1 MQLRDAVERQE
12 QRIAELERNIE
23 SERYRREVAESV
35 LEDPQLMHQ
44 LNVEIERLQSAL
56 SDRERELEEIAAQA
70 EAGGEP
76 AAAAA
81 APETN
86 GTDPEQLSELEGKIA
101 VYEIE
106 LIELRA
112 RLEDVVDREFAD
124 LREAEFKEEIERLS
138 AALASAGDP
147 AVVEAIA
154 DEQLAPL
161 REALAAAQ
169 DARDQATERA
179 TALAARVDALEAEVS
194 AGGAPD
200 PEELLAPLRAELAA
214 AQAEAEHAATRVEA
228 LESERAERAEQET
241 ELNAEIARLNAELA
255 TAAGAPDAEELLA
268 PVRAELAAAQA
279 DLQERAQRERELAAR
294 ADDLEREHAEHE
306 AELKGEIERLA
317 AEVAEA
323 AAAPDP
329 EELLAPVR
337 AELSAAQAEARERP
351 SARASWSRRSRKCAS
366 RSAGSSA
373 TRRARCAEG
382 AGDLVARGRS
392 ARRGVRGRA
401 GRAARGGRPA
411 RRRARAGARE
421 PRGSPF
427 AGRGLGRDGQ
437 AHRGAGAARRA
448 ARGLRARGR
457 CRARGRPGRAGTAE

>member
-35 LEDPQLMHQ
+35 LEDPHLMHQ

-179 TALAARVDALEAEVS
+179 TALAARVDALEAE
-194 AGGAPD
+194 AP
-200 PEELLAPLRAELAA
+200 
-214 AQAEAEHAATRVEA
+214 
-228 LESERAERAEQET
+228 
-241 ELNAEIARLNAELA
+241 
-255 TAAGAPDAEELLA
+255 
-268 PVRAELAAAQA
+268 
-279 DLQERAQRERELAAR
+279 
-294 ADDLEREHAEHE
+294 
-306 AELKGEIERLA
+306 
-317 AEVAEA
+317 
-323 AAAPDP
+323 
-329 EELLAPVR
+329 
-337 AELSAAQAEARERP
+337 
-351 SARASWSRRSRKCAS
+351 
-366 RSAGSSA
+366 
-373 TRRARCAEG
+373 
-382 AGDLVARGRS
+382 
-392 ARRGVRGRA
+392 
-401 GRAARGGRPA
+401 RAARPIPRSCWRRCAPSW
-411 RRRARAGARE
+411 RRRRPRPSTRRPESRRWRASA
-421 PRGSPF
+421 PSVPST
-427 AGRGLGRDGQ
+427 
-437 AHRGAGAARRA
+437 RRS
-448 ARGLRARGR
+448 
-457 CRARGRPGRAGTAE
+457 